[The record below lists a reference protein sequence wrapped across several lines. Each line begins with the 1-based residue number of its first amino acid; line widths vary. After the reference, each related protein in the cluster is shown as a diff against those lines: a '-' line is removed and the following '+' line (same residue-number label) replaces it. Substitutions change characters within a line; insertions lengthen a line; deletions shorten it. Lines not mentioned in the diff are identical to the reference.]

1 MSSGPGLGRVLAT
14 AVAAVLVATGAAP
27 AAEAGRTIVSARAFY
42 PEGPLAD
49 GDGVTYAEM
58 GADRVMRYDGKA
70 NRQIWNRP
78 GCGPTSVASFG
89 GDLLILCHIEG
100 ALARISRAGVTLA
113 IIDRDRNGKSFITPN
128 ASINDGRGGVYF
140 SSSGLFSP
148 TAPAA
153 GAVLYLDRTG
163 TLSRLAEGIHYANG
177 VALSHDGKTL
187 YVSEHLERQ
196 VLAYDVAADA
206 TLSNRRVFVR
216 LDDVEASVPGRSWEV
231 GTDGLAMDAAGNLY
245 IAEYGAGH
253 LLIVGPDAKLR
264 ATIDV
269 DEKYIT
275 APALTP
281 DETRIYITAPV
292 STYEPAAPG
301 KVYSF
306 ANPVGPRG

>member
-1 MSSGPGLGRVLAT
+1 
-14 AVAAVLVATGAAP
+14 
-27 AAEAGRTIVSARAFY
+27 
-42 PEGPLAD
+42 
-49 GDGVTYAEM
+49 
-58 GADRVMRYDGKA
+58 
-70 NRQIWNRP
+70 
-78 GCGPTSVASFG
+78 
-89 GDLLILCHIEG
+89 
-100 ALARISRAGVTLA
+100 VTLA
-113 IIDRDRNGKSFITPN
+113 IIDRDRNGKPFVTPN
-128 ASINDGRGGVYF
+128 ASINDARGGVYF

-153 GAVLYLDRTG
+153 GAVLYLDRAG
-163 TLSRLAEGIHYANG
+163 TLTRMAEGIHYANG
-177 VALSHDGKTL
+177 VALSHDGRTL

-206 TLSNRRVFVR
+206 SLSNRRVFVR
-216 LDDVEASVPGRSWEV
+216 LDDIETGVPGRGWEV

-245 IAEYGAGH
+245 VAEYGAGH

-281 DETRIYITAPV
+281 DEAHIYVTAPV

-301 KVYSF
+301 KVYLF